1 MDVFYYRLPLHQ
13 CSYETD
19 HKKIIDYQCS
29 YETDHKKMYAYRV
42 DGRDEVKE
50 HVPRRRD
57 THGDWKCMHAMH
69 VKAHAGAAVRCIGI

>member
-1 MDVFYYRLPLHQ
+1 
-13 CSYETD
+13 
-19 HKKIIDYQCS
+19 
-29 YETDHKKMYAYRV
+29 MYAYRV